1 MLHNIIYISHQ
12 SSCFYIHIFK
22 VYKKQKRYHATNNIR
37 NSWIEI
43 RFFSTLLYSTVNFS
57 YYLLRDK
64 FINPNH
70 LSGFGILKSYL
81 FSLSQVLLSSI
92 CTSINYPLNCEKK
105 SDPCL
110 THMTRFTRSPLMP
123 WYTHSRSTLHH
134 TMRTTHH
141 HTTRSTLH
149 HHTIAHYHTMSHHW
163 SSF

>member
-1 MLHNIIYISHQ
+1 MLDNIIYISHQ
-12 SSCFYIHIFK
+12 SSCFYIHILK

-43 RFFSTLLYSTVNFS
+43 RFYSNLIYSTVDFS
-57 YYLLRDK
+57 YYLLQDK

-92 CTSINYPLNCEKK
+92 CTSINYPLKCEKK

-123 WYTHSRSTLHH
+123 RCTHS
-134 TMRTTHH
+134 
-141 HTTRSTLH
+141 RSTLH
-149 HHTIAHYHTMSHHW
+149 HHTIAHHW